1 VKARLT
7 PTTATREQATPS
19 VRVVPPLTELLEH
32 PERGSGLS
40 PDAARALLARL
51 VPLQAV
57 LLACAFAAG
66 PEGAGRDQL
75 LTVEVAARKLGQ
87 SPHWLYKHARAL
99 PFTVRNGRALR
110 FSEAGIE
117 MWIRHQRRV

>member
-1 VKARLT
+1 MKARLT
-7 PTTATREQATPS
+7 PATATREQAS
-19 VRVVPPLTELLEH
+19 VRVVPPLAELLEH
-32 PERGSGLS
+32 PERGNDLP

-57 LLACAFAAG
+57 LLARAFAAG

-75 LTVEVAARKLGQ
+75 LTVEGAAQKLGQ
-87 SPHWLYKHARAL
+87 SPHWLYKHARVL

-110 FSEAGIE
+110 FSEAGID